1 MTLSIFPNLFTY
13 SIFAITLIRIFSAF
27 VFIKIAIRRK
37 NKIFNWIFIPEI
49 LASLMLLVGLYM
61 QIAVIALWILI
72 MIERYL
78 DKKNQ
83 EKDTHSETFLL
94 LEVCLI
100 SLLFLGPGAFAFDLP
115 L

>member
-27 VFIKIAIRRK
+27 IFIKIALRRK
-37 NKIFNWIFIPEI
+37 NKIIGWMFIPEI
-49 LASLMLLVGLYM
+49 LISLFLLVGLYT
-61 QIAVIALWILI
+61 QIAVILI
-72 MIERYL
+72 WFLVMFEKYF
-78 DKKNQ
+78 DKK
-83 EKDTHSETFLL
+83 EGKKETSGETLAL

-100 SLLFLGPGAFAFDLP
+100 ATLFLGPGAFAFDLP